1 MEDIGDFIK
10 RSGNASDW
18 VRQTFDRAIENVAK
32 PAVDMRELSPDA
44 PRATSNADRC
54 SLPSQIWKD
63 CRCILRKGHIDE
75 GFYYC
80 QFEYTD
86 RTERLKEFAPFADH
100 FE

>member
-54 SLPSQIWKD
+54 PTISLARPD
-63 CRCILRKGHIDE
+63 YRCILRKGHVEE
-75 GFYYC
+75 GFMYC
-80 QFEYTD
+80 QFS
-86 RTERLKEFAPFADH
+86 LKDKGVTK
-100 FE
+100 